1 MKKRGSQI
9 YPTQQRRAEL
19 ARMLNEMASAGD
31 VNAAGWL
38 LLLSEIKQP
47 KSETTQ

>member
-9 YPTQQRRAEL
+9 YPSQQRRAEL
-19 ARMLNEMASAGD
+19 ARMLNEMADAGD

-38 LLLSEIKQP
+38 LLLSEMKQP
-47 KSETTQ
+47 KGEVSQ

>member
-9 YPTQQRRAEL
+9 YPSQQRRAEL
-19 ARMLNEMASAGD
+19 ARMLDEMATAGD

-38 LLLSEIKQP
+38 LLLSEIKHP
-47 KSETTQ
+47 KSEAPQ